1 MESQIGV
8 NGNDNLQKMRDVLAE
23 YKHNIIEEFAVELE
37 KRLANNP
44 YITMAGYQ
52 SILADI
58 YRVQKKLE
66 GKQND

>member
-8 NGNDNLQKMRDVLAE
+8 NSDDKLKEMRDILAE
-23 YKHNIIEEFAVELE
+23 YKYKIIEEFAVELE

-58 YRVQKKLE
+58 YHVQKKLE
-66 GKQND
+66 GNKND

>member
-1 MESQIGV
+1 MTGDDKMQE
-8 NGNDNLQKMRDVLAE
+8 MRDILVE
-23 YKHNIIEEFAVELE
+23 YKHKIIEDFAIELE

-52 SILADI
+52 SILEDI

-66 GKQND
+66 GNKND

>member
-1 MESQIGV
+1 MK
-8 NGNDNLQKMRDVLAE
+8 DNIDKMREILAE
-23 YKHNIIEEFAVELE
+23 YKRKVIEDFAIELE

-58 YRVQKKLE
+58 YRVQKEMEEK
-66 GKQND
+66 